1 MFKIN
6 TKMRVLSS
14 VVISMLV
21 VLLLFQPSI
30 ASRVLHEEEHKRVG
44 KNRDTMVMAS
54 LDRVPVP
61 PSGPSGCTNIP
72 GSNGPPCPFQEK
84 NFAGDALP
92 HASTYPRLMARFGVA
107 T

>member
-1 MFKIN
+1 
-6 TKMRVLSS
+6 MRVLSS

-30 ASRVLHEEEHKRVG
+30 ASRVLHEEHKGVG

-54 LDRVPVP
+54 LNRVPVP